1 MKHASDVKSPHTE
14 VREPGVEHCG
24 PLQRTTQTKET
35 MMLRPLPTLACS
47 EDTKRPYGQNGV
59 ARYSH
64 PKPAARPKANMNTRS
79 QTCSAATQMMV
90 TQPVTA
96 NYFFGK
102 EGVKSVD
109 DSQYPAHQ
117 LRTTQST
124 HTILRGPLSPL
135 LTRLFVQFTQI
146 GRKREYCEKWVE
158 SWTGTPNQ
166 PGERRPSWAHE
177 LAPWG
182 NIWLQGP

>member
-47 EDTKRPYGQNGV
+47 EDTKRPYGPNGV

-117 LRTTQST
+117 RRTTQST
-124 HTILRGPLSPL
+124 HAILRGPPRS
-135 LTRLFVQFTQI
+135 RLFVQTTQT
-146 GRKREYCEKWVE
+146 GRKRALLWKVGGIVDWHTEP
-158 SWTGTPNQ
+158 T
-166 PGERRPSWAHE
+166 R
-177 LAPWG
+177 
-182 NIWLQGP
+182 